1 MAEPS
6 AATVGRSLQGWVGYF
21 HIVPIMSLFS
31 DMNKWIRRRVRS
43 CYWKQWRR
51 LRTRIAK
58 LRKLGVREHEAV
70 THGVSS
76 KGPWVMSAS
85 QTVHQT
91 LSIDYLTE
99 QGLVSLSEI
108 WTKLAARKRTA

>member
-1 MAEPS
+1 MPIKS
-6 AATVGRSLQGWVGYF
+6 IFGRMDKWV
-21 HIVPIMSLFS
+21 
-31 DMNKWIRRRVRS
+31 RRRVRS

-85 QTVHQT
+85 RAVHQA
-91 LSIDYLTE
+91 LSVDYLKE

-108 WTKLAARKRTA
+108 WTKLTARKRTA